1 MNYVAA
7 VHMSSGGTRHEHI
20 AEVIWMTDRFKSGK
34 SSTAQIVAHLRE
46 HPRPIEVTDGTTKAT
61 VEVVEAKP
69 PYIRSTKD
77 GAMSD
82 NLLKV
87 TRY

>member
-7 VHMSSGGTRHEHI
+7 VRMSPGGTKHEHI
-20 AEVIWMTDRFKSGK
+20 VEVIWVTDKFNSGK
-34 SSTAQIVAHLRE
+34 SSTAQIITHLRKS
-46 HPRPIEVTDGTTKAT
+46 PGSIKVTDGTTTAT
-61 VEVVEAKP
+61 VEVVEAQP
-69 PYIRSTKD
+69 PYIRSIKD
-77 GAMSD
+77 GAVSD